1 MRTGNQD
8 INLCIIG
15 KLELL
20 AKNTMIPLTNV
31 KRKEGVK
38 R

>member
-8 INLCIIG
+8 INLCIIR
-15 KLELL
+15 KLNENYYDPFNEC
-20 AKNTMIPLTNV
+20 KH
-31 KRKEGVK
+31 KEGVK